1 MTKRRSRG
9 DGGLYWSEERQ
20 RWIAE
25 VTIGY
30 RPDGKRIVRKAS
42 GRTKTAAKDK
52 LKEMLR
58 DHDDGLTIAPHD
70 YTVAQAVNDWLAHGL
85 PGRDEST
92 LQKLRYLADTHL
104 ISAIGARKLRALS
117 AEDVD
122 KWLAEKA
129 MILST
134 RTLRDLHSILRRSVR
149 RAQAR
154 EKVKRNVVLLCDCPT
169 GQEGRPSKSLTLE
182 QAERLLAAAEA
193 DDSTMGAYVIVSLLS
208 GCRTEEVRPLLW
220 NHVVLLS
227 EEEVKTLQ
235 ESGEDKPSGH
245 IKVWRSVRAGGDT
258 KTKKSRRSLGI
269 PQRCIDALRAQR
281 YRQNVARI
289 AAGNDWKEHDLVFAS
304 EVGTELHAANV
315 RRGFRRIAA
324 KADLISKEWT
334 PRELRHSFVSLLSA
348 NGLSIEQISRL
359 VGHSSTAVTE
369 TVYRHQLNPVIED
382 GATAMDR
389 ILPTIVTLQP

>member
-25 VTIGY
+25 MTIGY
-30 RPDGKRIVRKAS
+30 RSDGKRIVRKAS

-58 DHDDGLTIAPHD
+58 DHEDGLAIAPHD
-70 YTVAQAVNDWLAHGL
+70 YTVAQAVNDWLVHGL
-85 PGRDEST
+85 PGRDTST
-92 LQKLRYLADTHL
+92 LAKLRYLADTHV
-104 ISAIGARKLRALS
+104 IPAVGARKLRALS

-122 KWLAEKA
+122 EWLAGKA
-129 MILST
+129 SVLST
-134 RTLRDLHSILRRSVR
+134 RTLRDLHSILRRAVR

-169 GQEGRPSKSLTLE
+169 GKDGRPSKSLTLE
-182 QAERLLAAAEA
+182 QAERLLTVAEA
-193 DDSTMGAYVIVSLLS
+193 DDSTMGAYIVVSLLS

-220 NHVVLLS
+220 SHVVLLS
-227 EEEVKTLQ
+227 ADEIAAWE
-235 ESGEDKPSGH
+235 ESGEDKPHGH
-245 IKVWRSVRAGGDT
+245 VKVWRSVRAGGDT

-269 PQRCIDALRAQR
+269 PQRCITALRAQR
-281 YRQNVARI
+281 ERQNTARTD
-289 AAGNDWKEHDLVFAS
+289 AGEDWQEHGLVFAS

-315 RRGFRRIAA
+315 RRGFRRIAK
-324 KADLISKEWT
+324 KAGLVSEEWT
-334 PRELRHSFVSLLSA
+334 PRELRHSFVSLLSDG
-348 NGLSIEQISRL
+348 GLSIEQISRL
-359 VGHSSTAVTE
+359 VGHSSISVTE
-369 TVYRHQLNPVIED
+369 TVYRHQLNPVVED

-389 ILPTIVTLQP
+389 ILPTTAA

>member
-9 DGGLYWSEERQ
+9 DGGLYWSEDRQ
-20 RWIAE
+20 RWIVE
-25 VTIGY
+25 VTVGY
-30 RPDGKRIVRKAS
+30 RSNGKRIVKKAS
-42 GRTKTAAKDK
+42 HKTKTGAKEK
-52 LKEMLR
+52 LKEILR
-58 DHDDGLTIAPHD
+58 DHEDGLTIAPHD
-70 YTVAQAVNDWLAHGL
+70 YTVAQAVNDWLTHGL
-85 PGRDEST
+85 SSRDAST
-92 LQKLRYLADTHL
+92 VGKLRIIADKHV
-104 ISAIGARKLRALS
+104 IPAIGARKLRALS

-122 KWLAEKA
+122 EWLADKA
-129 MILST
+129 KTLSS

-169 GQEGRPSKSLTLE
+169 GQTGRPSKSLALG

-193 DDSTMGAYVIVSLLS
+193 DCSTMGAYIIVSLLS

-220 NHVVLLS
+220 DHVVLLS
-227 EEEVKTLQ
+227 DEELAEL
-235 ESGEDKPSGH
+235 ENCGDDKPRGH

-281 YRQNVARI
+281 ERQGAARA
-289 AAGNDWKEHDLVFAS
+289 AAGDDWQEHGLVFAS

-315 RRGFRRIAA
+315 RRGFRRIAKTA
-324 KADLISKEWT
+324 GRVAGEWT
-334 PRELRHSFVSLLSA
+334 PRELRHSVVSLVSDG
-348 NGLSIEQISRL
+348 GLSIEQISRL

-369 TVYRHQLNPVIED
+369 TVYRHQLNPVVED

-389 ILPTIVTLQP
+389 IFPVITA